1 MITILRNAFARSRG
15 AILGWGISL
24 GLYGLFLVQFYD
36 TLAKQ
41 QAQILQLLQS
51 YPPELMAFFG
61 DVATVVTPGGYLN
74 LEFFSYAPLLVGIY
88 AVLAGSG
95 LLADDEEKGTLDLW
109 LAQPVSRTG
118 FFVGRLLAFVAAATG
133 IMALTWVGFVVGKR
147 WSESFDLG
155 GGELALP
162 FLSLLAVMLF
172 FGAFALL
179 LSLLLPSRRLAAMVA
194 GLALVASFFVNGLA
208 RIDENLEKV
217 SKFLPLHYYQGG
229 DAVAGL
235 NGEWF
240 FGLLTVAAL
249 FTWLAWWRFERRD
262 IRVGGEGGW
271 RLPRLAWKKPAQT

>member
-1 MITILRNAFARSRG
+1 MVTIFRNAFARSRG
-15 AILGWGISL
+15 AILGWGLSL

-41 QAQILQLLQS
+41 QEQFTQLLKS

-61 DVATVVTPGGYLN
+61 DVANITSPEGYLN

-109 LAQPVSRTG
+109 LGHPVSRTG

-133 IMALTWVGFVVGKR
+133 ILALTWLGFVVGRR
-147 WSESFDLG
+147 WSELFVLSAR
-155 GGELALP
+155 ELALP
-162 FLSLLAVMLF
+162 FLSLLAVILF
-172 FGAFALL
+172 FGMLALL
-179 LSLLLPSRRLAAMVA
+179 LSMLLPSRRLAAMVA

-217 SKFLPLHYYQGG
+217 AKFLPLHYYQGG
-229 DAVAGL
+229 DAITEL
-235 NGEWF
+235 NGEWL
-240 FGLLTVAAL
+240 FGLLAVAAL
-249 FTWLAWWRFERRD
+249 FALLAGWRFERRD